1 MSATAIVV
9 DPLSA
14 NQAELERLVE
24 LTHRWG
30 RYRVYGEGDGIAHP
44 LGQGLLPRHDSVLHF
59 LRHGGRRGTTEDL
72 ALLTART
79 AYFREEYAYDG
90 GERIGGA
97 QHFLHHPRLIDAA
110 VRLYGRPLVE
120 PAIVFA
126 NLMVPGQELVVHTD
140 VPEFR
145 GANRK
150 NTPQWLLAAMHHSGL
165 FEPWRLH
172 IATGI
177 AYVQDGRGGALRYWA
192 DGADGQATTQAVRAD
207 TAIVLDTDTVPHGVD
222 PVGGAAEPPPVGAG
236 ATLASETD
244 GTWTL
249 SKADGETIATYRWE
263 ELRCSVSWKAY
274 CFTDEADRGRWQD
287 HTDDLTSDQIIDRLV
302 RDLVDRGLV
311 EPDVPLDRNLG
322 LLVIDTYIHYPA
334 A

>member
-14 NQAELERLVE
+14 DRAELERLVE
-24 LTHRWG
+24 LAHRWG
-30 RYRVYGEGDGIAHP
+30 RYRVYGEGDAISHP

-97 QHFLHHPRLIDAA
+97 QHFLHHPRLIGAA
-110 VRLYGRPLVE
+110 VSLYGRPLVE

-150 NTPQWLLAAMHHSGL
+150 NTPQWLLVAMAHSGL

-177 AYVQDGRGGALRYWA
+177 AYVQDGDGGALRYWP
-192 DGADGQATTQAVRAD
+192 DGVDGPAKTHAVRAD

-222 PVGGAAEPPPVGAG
+222 PVGGAAEPPAVGAG
-236 ATLASETD
+236 ATLASGAD
-244 GTWTL
+244 GRWALTT
-249 SKADGETIATYRWE
+249 ADGETTATYEWD

-274 CFTDEADRGRWQD
+274 CFADEAERSRWQD
-287 HTDDLTSDQIIDRLV
+287 HTDDLSPTEVTDRLV
-302 RDLVDRGLV
+302 GDLVKRGLV
-311 EPDVPLDRNLG
+311 QPDVLRDRDLG
-322 LLVIDTYIHYPA
+322 LRVIDTYIHYPDA
-334 A
+334 